1 MNAERHIQASRANLC
16 KAGSPARD
24 PHENIFAIRTQ
35 QVIENTQNAQQKP
48 TVFAR
53 TEQRFCRAASAV
65 KVDTVT
71 ETEIRDRFFCSRDAA
86 AAIADRTARVDAI
99 VRQRWLSA
107 HGADAPGVPRPSIP
121 KDVALIAVGGYGR
134 SELFPYSDIDLL
146 ILTPD
151 EKTRLAIK
159 EPLSVFL
166 RDLWD
171 QGLRISQSVHTP
183 AECNQIDAA
192 NAELAVSL
200 LDRRLVAGSEALFGA
215 VRDPRPD
222 LGRNIVQLTH
232 ERHARFQGT
241 IYHLEPNVKDSPGG
255 LRDLQVLR
263 WLAKLGAGDHDLP
276 AGVPVLFEIR
286 CFLHYLAGRDDNK
299 LSFERQDEIAA
310 LHGSLPPEDLMRQY
324 YRAVRDISRLANR
337 RLERFESKRSSLFS
351 NFRDRTSR
359 LSNSDFSVLHGSVF
373 FRSALNV
380 ESDPGLIMRLFAFI
394 GRHGLPLAPDTEERM
409 ERHMPA
415 FESWAR
421 SEPAVWPP
429 FREILRL
436 PHAAKALRAM
446 HETRALEAVFPEL
459 RAMEALV
466 IRDFYHRYTV
476 DEHTLVAIE
485 SILELRGR
493 KEDTFGDLASE
504 TEDMD
509 LLITALLFHDVGKGS
524 PDEGHVDAS
533 RRIAERALRRS
544 GISDRAW
551 DVVAFLIS
559 AHLEMSATMNGRDL
573 SDPATAR
580 DVAAKTG
587 TVERLRL
594 LTLLTYGDI
603 SAVNR
608 AAMTPWRRQLL
619 WNLYTQTY
627 AELTRELTART
638 ALPDSQ
644 ADPALQHFLEG
655 LPPRYLRTHSRQEME
670 EHLRLEIEG
679 RERGVAV
686 SLARSAAWV
695 LTVVADDR
703 PFLFAP
709 IAATLSAFGF
719 NILKAEAF
727 SNAHG
732 KVIDTFTF
740 ADPSRTLELNPDEAA
755 HLTRTVVRAIKGEL
769 DLDQLL
775 ARRPRVKP
783 DAHALAA
790 ARATFDN
797 EASAS
802 ATLIQLI
809 TQDRPGLLYDVSALI
824 SKRGGNIEVVLVDT
838 EAKKAIDVFYVKK
851 AGQKLSDAD
860 ARELTDA
867 VAQIAQAGTGFSL

>member
-1 MNAERHIQASRANLC
+1 MSIARQVTH
-16 KAGSPARD
+16 KA
-24 PHENIFAIRTQ
+24 
-35 QVIENTQNAQQKP
+35 
-48 TVFAR
+48 
-53 TEQRFCRAASAV
+53 

-71 ETEIRDRFFCSRDAA
+71 EKQIRDQFFLTRDAA
-86 AAIADRTARVDAI
+86 AAIASRTARVDAI
-99 VRQRWLSA
+99 VQQRWQWM
-107 HGADAPGVPRPSIP
+107 PQE
-121 KDVALIAVGGYGR
+121 VALLAVGGYGR

-151 EKTRLAIK
+151 EKTQLAIK
-159 EPLSVFL
+159 EPLSMFL

-183 AECNQIDAA
+183 TDCNQIDSA

-200 LDRRLVAGSEALFGA
+200 LDRRLLAGGDALFRQI
-215 VRDPRPD
+215 RDPRPD
-222 LGRNIVQLTH
+222 LGRNIVHLTKD
-232 ERHARFQGT
+232 RHAKFHGT

-286 CFLHYLAGRDDNK
+286 CFLHYLGGRDDNK

-310 LHGSLPPEDLMRQY
+310 LHGAVSPEALMRQY
-324 YRAVRDISRLANR
+324 YRAVRDIARLANR

-351 NFRDRTSR
+351 NFRDRTQR
-359 LSNSDFSVLHGSVF
+359 LSNSDFSVLHGQVF
-373 FRSALNV
+373 FRSSLGL
-380 ESDPGLIMRLFAFI
+380 ESDPALMMRLFEFI

-415 FESWAR
+415 FETWVRAQ
-421 SEPAVWPP
+421 PAIWTP

-436 PHAAKALRAM
+436 PHASKALRAM
-446 HETRALEAVFPEL
+446 HETRALEAIFPEL
-459 RAMEALV
+459 REMEALV

-485 SILELRGR
+485 SVLELRGR

-504 TEDMD
+504 TDELD
-509 LLITALLFHDVGKGS
+509 LLTTALLFHDVGKGT
-524 PDEGHVDAS
+524 PDEGHVTVS
-533 RRIAERALRRS
+533 RRIAEQALRRS

-551 DVVAFLIS
+551 DVVAFLIG

-573 SDPATAR
+573 SDPSTAR
-580 DVAAKTG
+580 DLASKTG

-603 SAVNR
+603 SAVNP

-619 WNLYTQTY
+619 WNLYTRTY

-638 ALPDSQ
+638 SFPDTQ
-644 ADPALQHFLEG
+644 ADPELKRFLEG
-655 LPPRYLRTHSRQEME
+655 LPPRYLRTHNQPEIQ
-670 EHLRLEIEG
+670 EHLRLEREG
-679 RERGVAV
+679 KVRGVAV
-686 SLARSAAWV
+686 SLTRSAVWV

-703 PFLFAP
+703 PFLFAS
-709 IAATLSAFGF
+709 IAATLSSFGF

-727 SNAHG
+727 TNAHG
-732 KVIDTFTF
+732 KVIDTFSF
-740 ADPSRTLELNPDEAA
+740 ADPARTLELNPDEAGQV
-755 HLTRTVVRAIKGEL
+755 TRTVVKTIRGEL
-769 DLDQLL
+769 SVDQLL
-775 ARRPRVKP
+775 ARRPHVKP

-790 ARATFDN
+790 ARASFDN
-797 EASAS
+797 EASPS
-802 ATLIQLI
+802 ATLIQLV
-809 TQDRPGLLYDVSALI
+809 TQDRPGLLYDVAALI

-851 AGQKLSDAD
+851 LSDTE

-867 VAQIAQAGTGFSL
+867 VAEIARGQ

>member
-1 MNAERHIQASRANLC
+1 
-16 KAGSPARD
+16 
-24 PHENIFAIRTQ
+24 
-35 QVIENTQNAQQKP
+35 
-48 TVFAR
+48 
-53 TEQRFCRAASAV
+53 
-65 KVDTVT
+65 VDTVT
-71 ETEIRDRFFCSRDAA
+71 EKQIRDQFFRTRDAA
-86 AAIADRTARVDAI
+86 AAIANRTARVDAI
-99 VRQRWLSA
+99 VQQRWQRMSQ
-107 HGADAPGVPRPSIP
+107 
-121 KDVALIAVGGYGR
+121 DVALIAVGGYGR

-151 EKTRLAIK
+151 EKTQLAIK
-159 EPLSVFL
+159 EPLSMFL

-183 AECNQIDAA
+183 ADCNQIDSA

-200 LDRRLVAGSEALFGA
+200 LDRRLLAGSDALFRQI
-215 VRDPRPD
+215 RDPRPD
-222 LGRNIVQLTH
+222 LGRNIVHLTKD
-232 ERHARFQGT
+232 RHAKFHGT

-286 CFLHYLAGRDDNK
+286 CFLHYLGGRDDNK

-310 LHGSLPPEDLMRQY
+310 LHGAVSPEALMRQY
-324 YRAVRDISRLANR
+324 YRAVRDIARLANR

-359 LSNSDFSVLHGSVF
+359 LSNSDFSVLHGQVF
-373 FRSALNV
+373 FRSSLGL
-380 ESDPGLIMRLFAFI
+380 ESDPALMMRLFEFI

-415 FESWAR
+415 FEIWVR
-421 SEPAVWPP
+421 SQPAIWTP

-436 PHAAKALRAM
+436 PHASKALRAM
-446 HETRALEAVFPEL
+446 HETHALEAIFPEL
-459 RAMEALV
+459 REMEALV

-485 SILELRGR
+485 SVLQLRER
-493 KEDTFGDLASE
+493 KDDTFGDLACE
-504 TEDMD
+504 TDELD
-509 LLITALLFHDVGKGS
+509 LLMTALLFHDVGKGTH
-524 PDEGHVDAS
+524 DEGHVTVS
-533 RRIAERALRRS
+533 RRIAEQALRRS

-551 DVVAFLIS
+551 DIVAFLIG
-559 AHLEMSATMNGRDL
+559 AHLEMSATMNGRDI
-573 SDPATAR
+573 SDPSTAR
-580 DVAAKTG
+580 DLASKTG

-603 SAVNR
+603 SAVNP

-638 ALPDSQ
+638 SLPDTQ
-644 ADPALQHFLEG
+644 ADPELKRFIEG
-655 LPPRYLRTHSRQEME
+655 LPPRYLRTHSQPEIQ
-670 EHLRLEIEG
+670 EHLRLE
-679 RERGVAV
+679 RESKARGVAA

-703 PFLFAP
+703 PFLFAS
-709 IAATLSAFGF
+709 IAATLSSFGF

-727 SNAHG
+727 TNAHG
-732 KVIDTFTF
+732 KVIDTFSF
-740 ADPSRTLELNPDEAA
+740 ADPARTLELNPDEAGQV
-755 HLTRTVVRAIKGEL
+755 TRTVVKTIRGEL
-769 DLDQLL
+769 SVDQLL
-775 ARRPRVKP
+775 ARRPAVKP

-790 ARATFDN
+790 ARASFDN
-797 EASAS
+797 EASPS
-802 ATLIQLI
+802 ATLIQLV
-809 TQDRPGLLYDVSALI
+809 TQDRPGLLYDVAALI

-851 AGQKLSDAD
+851 LSDTE

-867 VAQIAQAGTGFSL
+867 VAEIARGQ